1 MVLKVCAKS
10 GNFEVKK
17 VCRSP
22 AFFVIFVIFACTPVI
37 CLVCSS
43 SMITDNQFPKT
54 DVQTQ

>member
-10 GNFEVKK
+10 GNSEVKK

-22 AFFVIFVIFACTPVI
+22 AFLVIFACTPVI

-43 SMITDNQFPKT
+43 SMIADNQFPKT